1 MKAHRQIKKSNT
13 VGDPSSKYAYGRSLD
28 DDIKN
33 KNDIQSSITD
43 YLEKMIDELMSTA
56 DVYDDGTAIS
66 LEQKW
71 KCLVTASLNIKSKY
85 GL

>member
-1 MKAHRQIKKSNT
+1 MKPHRQIKKSNT

-33 KNDIQSSITD
+33 KKDVSASITE
-43 YLEKMIDELMSTA
+43 YLEKMIDELMSST
-56 DVYDDGTAIS
+56 DIYDDGTTVS

-71 KCLVTASLNIKSKY
+71 QCLITASLNIKSKY
-85 GL
+85 KL